1 MVKND
6 KRKVGT
12 SIKILLCRY
21 KHKFVLLHSMKT
33 CEGVAVQF
41 ASRARLYGL
50 KEVEIAGP
58 HTSNRP
64 GDWMAVACRLWNTL
78 PVISTSCQ
86 VIYTYSH
93 SVSSM
98 RFAAETNVKK
108 VVTSW
113 LQTFDTN
120 FWLAVIPAFVVWWG
134 KCLNVSYDSLEVWR
148 VPAATYL

>member
-21 KHKFVLLHSMKT
+21 KHKFVLLYSMKT
-33 CEGVAVQF
+33 CEGMAVHF
-41 ASRARLYGL
+41 ASRALLYGL
-50 KEVEIAGP
+50 KELEITWLYTA
-58 HTSNRP
+58 NRA
-64 GDWMAVACRLWNTL
+64 GDWTAVANRLWNT
-78 PVISTSCQ
+78 STSRQ

-98 RFAAETNVKK
+98 RFAADTNVKE

-113 LQTFDTN
+113 LQTFDTD
-120 FWLAVIPAFVVWWG
+120 F
-134 KCLNVSYDSLEVWR
+134 
-148 VPAATYL
+148 

>member
-12 SIKILLCRY
+12 SIKKILLCWY

-33 CEGVAVQF
+33 CDGVALRF
-41 ASRARLYGL
+41 ASRAHLYGL
-50 KEVEIAGP
+50 KEVDIAGP
-58 HTSNRP
+58 HTANRA
-64 GDWMAVACRLWNTL
+64 GDWTAVANRLWNTL
-78 PVISTSCQ
+78 PVISTSHH

-98 RFAAETNVKK
+98 RFAADTNVKK

-113 LQTFDTN
+113 LQTFDTD
-120 FWLAVIPAFVVWWG
+120 F
-134 KCLNVSYDSLEVWR
+134 
-148 VPAATYL
+148 